1 MWRISYGIQYRNRF
15 CGMGGNGYD
24 YRFCGMGGNGYDYRF
39 CGILHLF
46 LRCSEIG
53 DFMFTDIPHDYCN
66 EETGLP
72 VKNHL
77 PPELGARFKTR
88 KQWREWGYEPKPGEQ
103 GHRMHPSSLAY
114 RSYVY
119 FHESEV
125 CSYTGTEPADD
136 VRYQTHVSKKTVA
149 LEECTGH
156 GGLAAIGWKE
166 PRPYRAG

>member
-1 MWRISYGIQYRNRF
+1 
-15 CGMGGNGYD
+15 
-24 YRFCGMGGNGYDYRF
+24 
-39 CGILHLF
+39 
-46 LRCSEIG
+46 
-53 DFMFTDIPHDYCN
+53 MFTDIPHDCCN

-125 CSYTGTEPADD
+125 CSYAGTEPADD

-149 LEECTGH
+149 LEECTDH

>member
-1 MWRISYGIQYRNRF
+1 
-15 CGMGGNGYD
+15 
-24 YRFCGMGGNGYDYRF
+24 
-39 CGILHLF
+39 
-46 LRCSEIG
+46 
-53 DFMFTDIPHDYCN
+53 MFTDIPHDCCN

-125 CSYTGTEPADD
+125 CSYAGTEPADD

-156 GGLAAIGWKE
+156 GGLAAIGIIARDSYPEYWVWMNPLRSMKIRISVQA
-166 PRPYRAG
+166 PRQAFGLMEL

>member
-1 MWRISYGIQYRNRF
+1 
-15 CGMGGNGYD
+15 
-24 YRFCGMGGNGYDYRF
+24 
-39 CGILHLF
+39 
-46 LRCSEIG
+46 
-53 DFMFTDIPHDYCN
+53 MFTDIPHDYCN

-119 FHESEV
+119 FHES
-125 CSYTGTEPADD
+125 
-136 VRYQTHVSKKTVA
+136 HVSKKTVA